1 MSQHI
6 IFVGLKSGVAS
17 FTLHSY
23 LDHISRTVVEDD
35 EALLTFPL
43 GDNEQ
48 VGEEEESQVLKIT
61 IILLITII
69 IITIINI
76 IITIIISSVKRKR
89 AKF

>member
-6 IFVGLKSGVAS
+6 IFVGLKSRVAL
-17 FTLHSY
+17 FY
-23 LDHISRTVVEDD
+23 LDHISRAVVEDD

-76 IITIIISSVKRKR
+76 TIAIIISLVKKMK
-89 AKF
+89 ANF

>member
-6 IFVGLKSGVAS
+6 IFVGLKSRVAS
-17 FTLHSY
+17 FTPHH

-35 EALLTFPL
+35 EALFTFPL

-76 IITIIISSVKRKR
+76 MITIIISSVKRKR

>member
-1 MSQHI
+1 MTQHI
-6 IFVGLKSGVAS
+6 GFVGLKSRVAS
-17 FTLHSY
+17 FTPHH

>member
-6 IFVGLKSGVAS
+6 IFVGLKSRVAS
-17 FTLHSY
+17 FTADH

-76 IITIIISSVKRKR
+76 TITTIISSVKRKS

>member
-6 IFVGLKSGVAS
+6 ISVGLKSRVLF
-17 FTLHSY
+17 FTPHH

-35 EALLTFPL
+35 EALFTFPL

-76 IITIIISSVKRKR
+76 IITIIISSVKRKGAR
-89 AKF
+89 F

>member
-6 IFVGLKSGVAS
+6 IFVGLKSRVAS
-17 FTLHSY
+17 FTAYH

-35 EALLTFPL
+35 KAFLTFPL

-61 IILLITII
+61 II

-76 IITIIISSVKRKR
+76 IITIIISSVKRKG